1 MQNML
6 KNEFHISELIAA
18 YLREDISTS
27 ELEELNAWIAKS
39 EANLAFVAGLNKE
52 KELSKQLKA
61 FNEANETAVW
71 DKTMSR
77 LKQKPV
83 VKRSLFSR
91 FPVYKIA
98 AAAIILV
105 TLTFSLYLYKEKRKN
120 SIVYA
125 NDIAPGKVGAT
136 LTLSNGKKIKLTESL
151 NGEIA
156 KESGISI
163 TKNAAGELI
172 YFISNEQNS
181 SRPFG
186 GDERSNSI
194 NTLSTAKGE
203 TYIIVLPDQSKV
215 WMNAASSLTY
225 SATLNDHGMRKVKL
239 DGEAYF
245 EVAKDKAHPF
255 IVESNGQQ
263 VEVLGTH
270 FNVNSYNDEES
281 VKTTLI
287 EGSVRVSSL
296 RGMKQTQDIKPG
308 QQASLL
314 APGNV
319 EVADIETELFT
330 AWKDNKFIFDNSD
343 IKSVMRIVQRWY
355 NVDVVYLGQLPDDN
369 FGGKVSRFDNV
380 SSVLRILESTGG
392 VHFKIEGRKIYVSK

>member
-1 MQNML
+1 ML
-6 KNEFHISELIAA
+6 ENKFHISELIAA
-18 YLREDISTS
+18 YLREDISAS
-27 ELEELNAWIAKS
+27 QLEELNAWLAES
-39 EANLAFVAGLNKE
+39 EVNRAFITRINKE
-52 KELSKQLKA
+52 KELSEQLKA
-61 FNEANETAVW
+61 FNDVNEDALW

-77 LKQKPV
+77 LKQKPM
-83 VKRSLFSR
+83 VKRVLFNR

-98 AAAIILV
+98 AAAIILL
-105 TLTFSLYLYKEKRKN
+105 TLSFSLYFFKEKRRN
-120 SIVYA
+120 SISYT
-125 NDIAPGKVGAT
+125 NDIAPGKIGAT
-136 LTLSNGKKIKLTESL
+136 LTLSNGKKIRLATTL

-163 TKNAAGELI
+163 AKNSAGELVYQI
-172 YFISNEQNS
+172 QENS
-181 SRPFG
+181 TANKG
-186 GDERSNSI
+186 I

-203 TYIIVLPDQSKV
+203 TYIIILPDQSKV
-215 WMNAASSLTY
+215 WMNAASTLTY
-225 SATLNDHGMRKVKL
+225 ATSLNDHGVRHVKL

-245 EVAKDKAHPF
+245 EITKDKAHPF

-270 FNVNSYNDEES
+270 FNVNSYKDEES
-281 VKTTLI
+281 LKTTLL

-296 RGMKQTQDIKPG
+296 RGTKQTQDLKPG
-308 QQASLL
+308 QQSSLSVT
-314 APGNV
+314 GNV
-319 EVADIETELFT
+319 EVADVETELFT

-355 NVDVVYLGQLPDDN
+355 NVDVVYVGQLPDDD

-380 SSVLRILESTGG
+380 SSILRILESTGG